1 MLRGVVRL
9 ELVVVSEV
17 HELVRVGAAAQVA
30 RLVRGLHVVVQRA
43 LVVEALAAAEFTRG
57 VARERP
63 EGLVHL
69 PRGAV
74 VVAVELRSG
83 VQELLRD
90 EHLAPLH
97 ARVAVVE
104 LVLLPEVRAELL
116 EARVVRHAL
125 RDPAVGR
132 HARGALQTAELLH
145 PAPHRAVVEEDV
157 ERLVAPELAAR
168 DAPRQ
173 RLEPGLP
180 AERLRVRPDVPRRE
194 HPRALLLADDAPPVV
209 HDEAQARDALHAR
222 VAVPAGAAR
231 DELQRLRA
239 DHAALLHR
247 DPGRGEPDASQ
258 PPRGGEVRGSVGGR
272 VWSHSCSA
280 CARRATR
287 LLIRHLLLA
296 AEIAA
301 LEESRPVPIATRALS
316 RAVGVVE
323 IRRSSPIDR
332 SLDARFGTREI
343 HPLAS
348 TPPRRA
354 PPHRPLRLR
363 YTRAARASAVCC
375 CDVSRPRARTRASHA
390 PRPDPPSR
398 PRRRVAR
405 PRRRRFVPRESS
417 RAPPRSRSRRDP
429 RRLAPRSRVRRR
441 ESFDAS
447 VRTPSWR
454 AAARGSPR
462 RRRPPGASPDAP
474 PPTPPRRFPE
484 RRGEG
489 RERGR

>member
-287 LLIRHLLLA
+287 LLRHLLLA

-316 RAVGVVE
+316 ARSVWLRFADR
-323 IRRSSPIDR
+323 RRSIGR
-332 SLDARFGTREI
+332 STLGSGLEKSTRW
-343 HPLAS
+343 
-348 TPPRRA
+348 RRPA
-354 PPHRPLRLR
+354 PPGATSSATTTPLHSRGASVRGLLLR
-363 YTRAARASAVCC
+363 RFAAARAH
-375 CDVSRPRARTRASHA
+375 TRLA
-390 PRPDPPSR
+390 
-398 PRRRVAR
+398 
-405 PRRRRFVPRESS
+405 
-417 RAPPRSRSRRDP
+417 RAPPRPPLASSPTRRPTSAPAVRPAGVVSR
-429 RRLAPRSRVRRR
+429 APRVRARGAIPGGWLRARASVVANPSTPPSGRHHGGRRR
-441 ESFDAS
+441 GDHPADAAPPGPA
-447 VRTPSWR
+447 RTP
-454 AAARGSPR
+454 
-462 RRRPPGASPDAP
+462 P

>member
-1 MLRGVVRL
+1 MVLRGVVRL

-180 AERLRVRPDVPRRE
+180 AERLRVRPDG
-194 HPRALLLADDAPPVV
+194 
-209 HDEAQARDALHAR
+209 R
-222 VAVPAGAAR
+222 VANIRG
-231 DELQRLRA
+231 
-239 DHAALLHR
+239 HR
-247 DPGRGEPDASQ
+247 CWQMTHRRSSMTK
-258 PPRGGEVRGSVGGR
+258 R
-272 VWSHSCSA
+272 
-280 CARRATR
+280 RRAT
-287 LLIRHLLLA
+287 HSTHA
-296 AEIAA
+296 
-301 LEESRPVPIATRALS
+301 SRCPQGPHATNSSGSAQITQHSSIATRGA
-316 RAVGVVE
+316 GNQ
-323 IRRSSPIDR
+323 
-332 SLDARFGTREI
+332 
-343 HPLAS
+343 
-348 TPPRRA
+348 
-354 PPHRPLRLR
+354 
-363 YTRAARASAVCC
+363 
-375 CDVSRPRARTRASHA
+375 TRAS
-390 PRPDPPSR
+390 
-398 PRRRVAR
+398 RRAGVK
-405 PRRRRFVPRESS
+405 
-417 RAPPRSRSRRDP
+417 
-429 RRLAPRSRVRRR
+429 
-441 ESFDAS
+441 
-447 VRTPSWR
+447 
-454 AAARGSPR
+454 
-462 RRRPPGASPDAP
+462 
-474 PPTPPRRFPE
+474 
-484 RRGEG
+484 
-489 RERGR
+489 